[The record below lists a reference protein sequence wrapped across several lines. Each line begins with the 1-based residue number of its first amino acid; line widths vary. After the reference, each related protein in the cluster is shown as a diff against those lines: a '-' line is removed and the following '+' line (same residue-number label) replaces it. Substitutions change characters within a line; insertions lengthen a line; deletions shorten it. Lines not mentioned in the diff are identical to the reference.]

1 MNGPSVDESDAAL
14 RRLERLSVR
23 LTAAETKATELRDE
37 LYREMVAAR
46 EAGVTLSAMSRALGI
61 SRQRVQQIFERLDR

>member
-1 MNGPSVDESDAAL
+1 VDKSDAVL
-14 RRLERLSVR
+14 RRLERLSGR
-23 LTAAETKATELRDE
+23 LTAAEAKAATLRDE
-37 LYREMVAAR
+37 LYVEMVAAR